1 MRISRQR
8 WLLSLV
14 TAFVV
19 CMALPVWSGCRA
31 AVQSGL
37 NENGGSKMASHA
49 NDSPSSGNT
58 NRQARLISRTAGPIV
73 LGADPVRISLSPT
86 DTDGKGLAAR
96 LDKLESGKSI
106 YLVLKDLSTVEQ
118 PGVLY
123 HVYLDLPA
131 TAAPEKNDPHYV
143 DSISFFD
150 AGGAKRADGSSLRS
164 FDIASVARTLKA
176 RKLLTDQTSITIVP
190 GGAPAAEAKPTI
202 GRIEVIEQ

>member
-14 TAFVV
+14 TALVV
-19 CMALPVWSGCRA
+19 GMAVPVLASCRA

-37 NENGGSKMASHA
+37 NENGGAKMAGHA
-49 NDSPSSGNT
+49 NDSPGAEST
-58 NRQARLISRTAGPIV
+58 HAQATLISRSAGPIM
-73 LGADPVRISLSPT
+73 LGADPVRISLSPG
-86 DTDGKGLAAR
+86 DIPGKGLAAR
-96 LDKLESGKSI
+96 LDTLESGRSI
-106 YLVLKDLSTVEQ
+106 YLVLRDLSTVEQ

-131 TAAPEKNDPHYV
+131 TGAPEKNDPHYV

-150 AGGAKRADGSSLRS
+150 AGGAKRTDGSSFRS

-176 RKLLTDQTSITIVP
+176 RKLLADQTSITIVP
-190 GGAPAAEAKPTI
+190 GGVPDAEAKPTI